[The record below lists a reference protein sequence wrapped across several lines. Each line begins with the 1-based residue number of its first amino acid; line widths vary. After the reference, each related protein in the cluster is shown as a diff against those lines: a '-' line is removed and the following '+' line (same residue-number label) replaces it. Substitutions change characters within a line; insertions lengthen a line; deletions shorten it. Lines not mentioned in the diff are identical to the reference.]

1 MIAEIE
7 HIGDALREA
16 REAKGLSQ
24 RALAKSSGIPQSHI
38 SKIEN
43 GGVDLTLTSLLALT
57 RALDLEPMLIPRKL
71 IPAIQ
76 SLVRTSGSVVVKPG
90 PAELNLTGHAP
101 TVRAAYALDDD
112 EDEDDG

>member
-1 MIAEIE
+1 MIAAIE

-16 REAKGLSQ
+16 RAAKGLSQ
-24 RALAKSSGIPQSHI
+24 RALAKNSGIPQSHI

-90 PAELNLTGHAP
+90 PAELKLTGHAP
-101 TVRAAYALDDD
+101 TVRGVYALDDD